1 MNDPLVAFTV
11 LCLSAM
17 AAGAVN
23 SVAGG
28 GTLLSFPPL
37 LHLMDAVHANATSTV
52 ALMPGSLAGG
62 LGYRREVRECGP
74 LILRLL
80 IPSVLGG
87 IVGSLLVTRL
97 PPDVFA
103 ALVPW
108 LILTAALLF
117 LIQGPFKRLIGLGKH
132 GPPTTLTVIAVL
144 LGQFVIAVYGGYFGA
159 GIGILMLSVLPFMGT
174 ENIHQT
180 NAAKTVLA
188 AVINGVTVVIFIIEG
203 VVVWHYALAMAVAA
217 IIGGYL
223 GAHFA
228 RRLPAIYVRV
238 LVIVIG
244 FSLGGYY
251 LWKEFTDG
259 PSSPPPTSEADHV
272 RPN

>member
-1 MNDPLVAFTV
+1 MNDPAIAYLV
-11 LCLSAM
+11 LCLSAA

-37 LHLMDAVHANATSTV
+37 LRLMTAVEANATSTV

-62 LGYRREVRECGP
+62 LGYRREVRECRA

-80 IPSVLGG
+80 APSILGG

-97 PPDVFA
+97 PKEVFA
-103 ALVPW
+103 NLVPW
-108 LILTAALLF
+108 LILTAAALF
-117 LIQGPFKRLIGLGKH
+117 LVQGPIKRLTGAGARH
-132 GPPTTLTVIAVL
+132 GRPGPLTVVGVL

-180 NAAKTVLA
+180 NAAKTILA
-188 AVINGVTVVIFIIEG
+188 AVINGVTVVIFVIEG
-203 VVVWHYALAMAVAA
+203 VVVWPYALAMAVAA
-217 IIGGYL
+217 IVGGYL

-228 RRLPAIYVRV
+228 RRLPAVYVRA

-251 LWKEFTDG
+251 LWKEFQ
-259 PSSPPPTSEADHV
+259 
-272 RPN
+272 

>member
-1 MNDPLVAFTV
+1 MNDPAVAYLV

-37 LHLMDAVHANATSTV
+37 LRLFAGLENAGVLANATSTV

-62 LGYRREVRECGP
+62 FGYRKEVRECRA

-80 IPSVLGG
+80 VPSILGG

-97 PPDVFA
+97 PPGVFA
-103 ALVPW
+103 RLVPW
-108 LILTAALLF
+108 LILTAASLF
-117 LIQGPFKRLIGLGKH
+117 LIQGPIKRLTGAGSKH
-132 GPPTTLTVIAVL
+132 GPPNPLTIVAVV
-144 LGQFVIAVYGGYFGA
+144 LGQFLIAVYGGYFGA

-180 NAAKTVLA
+180 NAAKTILA
-188 AVINGVTVVIFIIEG
+188 AVINGVTVVIFVFEG
-203 VVVWHYALAMAVAA
+203 VVRWEYAPAMAVAA
-217 IIGGYL
+217 IVGGYL

-228 RRLPAIYVRV
+228 RRLPAVYVRA

-251 LWKEFTDG
+251 LWKEFQ
-259 PSSPPPTSEADHV
+259 
-272 RPN
+272 

>member
-1 MNDPLVAFTV
+1 MNDPVVIYLL

-37 LHLMDAVHANATSTV
+37 LRVMEAVQANATSTV

-62 LGYRREVRECGP
+62 FGYRKEVRECRA
-74 LILRLL
+74 LIVRLL
-80 IPSVLGG
+80 IPSMLGG
-87 IVGSLLVTRL
+87 MVGSLLVTRL
-97 PPDVFA
+97 PPTVFKT
-103 ALVPW
+103 LVPW
-108 LILTAALLF
+108 LILGAAFVF
-117 LIQGPFKRLIGLGKH
+117 LIQGPIKRLTGAGRHHDRPK
-132 GPPTTLTVIAVL
+132 PPILIAVIV
-144 LGQFVIAVYGGYFGA
+144 GQFLIAVYGGYFGA

-180 NAAKTVLA
+180 NAAKTILA
-188 AVINGVTVVIFIIEG
+188 AVINGVTVVVFIIEG
-203 VVVWHYALAMAVAA
+203 VVVWHYALAMAAAA
-217 IIGGYL
+217 IVGGYL

-228 RRLPAIYVRV
+228 RKLPTIYVRV

-251 LWKEFTDG
+251 LWKELNG
-259 PSSPPPTSEADHV
+259 ASPPPTPEAEDV
-272 RPN
+272 RSR